1 MPGAL
6 ATRGMKTSKKHLRAR
21 AKAAKTSLTVWFSAA
36 VPVLLAIAEALK
48 DQLPLLNGLLG
59 GWTLVGVSVAVSAI
73 VTVLRLRGIGCDD
86 DGIARPRHCSS
97 DYSGWSPSTDS
108 GSSCDGGGGDSGSCG
123 GD

>member
-1 MPGAL
+1 MPEAL

-21 AKAAKTSLTVWFSAA
+21 AKAAKTSLTVWFSAV

-86 DGIARPRHCSS
+86 DEAQ
-97 DYSGWSPSTDS
+97 
-108 GSSCDGGGGDSGSCG
+108 
-123 GD
+123 